1 MIFRQ
6 FGVILGRTSSIIEQ
20 EREGGRLEL
29 KRVWNVFGEEDKG
42 RECKGKEEGG
52 SLFEDGELCCVS
64 RKERGEKQREDVWCG
79 VYFGLRKE
87 VWWGTSE
94 GWVWRKGEKVEK
106 KKVEGGVRVM
116 AVVGSQVFFFFFFFF
131 FFFLINIVDSDS
143 NF

>member
-1 MIFRQ
+1 MIFKQ
-6 FGVILGRTSSIIEQ
+6 FGVVLERSSSIIEQ
-20 EREGGRLEL
+20 ESEGGTLEL
-29 KRVWNVFGEEDKG
+29 KRVLDLFGEEEDKG
-42 RECKGKEEGG
+42 KGKEEEGC
-52 SLFEDGELCCVS
+52 LFDDEEERPSQS
-64 RKERGEKQREDVWCG
+64 REERGGGGGAKRQREDVWCG

-131 FFFLINIVDSDS
+131 FFF
-143 NF
+143 